1 MMASKG
7 STGFEGF
14 QKGDEPL
21 IPIPAKFFHAL
32 LPQIDQLGELKIT
45 LYAFWALAQSNQDHP
60 HLRRS
65 SLLADEQLLG
75 SLATKGMSA
84 EEALDQALE
93 RAVQRG
99 TLLMATADEPSPDRY
114 YFLNAPKG
122 RRAIEALRG
131 GAWQPSA
138 EGQPVTLRAARPN
151 IFVLYEQNIG
161 ALTPLLAERLQE
173 AEEDYPPDWIEQ
185 AIRIAVANNVRKWR
199 YIEAILENWKTKG
212 KDDEEDRRDIEET
225 RRRYLGGEFAEYIK
239 H

>member
-7 STGFEGF
+7 STGFDGF

-21 IPIPAKFFHAL
+21 TPIPAKFFHEL
-32 LPQIDQLGELKIT
+32 LPQIDHLGELKIT
-45 LYAFWALAQSNQDHP
+45 LYAFWALAQADRKYP

-65 SLLADEQLLG
+65 ELLGDEHLLA
-75 SLATKGMSA
+75 SLPATELNA

-99 TLLMATADEPSPDRY
+99 TLLLATAEQPSPERY

-122 RRAIEALRG
+122 RRAIEALRS
-131 GAWQPSA
+131 GAWQP
-138 EGQPVTLRAARPN
+138 EQGGRPVSLTAARPN

-173 AEEDYPPDWIEQ
+173 AEEEYPSDWIEQ